1 MENTQQTQRRA
12 LNIVWTAAEDYTF
25 QPDFLAFDAAKKPD
39 LYLNIIIGLVHK
51 HYDAA
56 ALSAFFSKLQTSA
69 MKDTFTDILWL
80 GLENAV
86 FQKELPDRPILQNL
100 RTQHAKAFFIRH
112 TDLSL
117 QQLMMRSEL
126 RHNLQAARWHTVLG
140 EASGLLN
147 PWEKRLFTALAFPA
161 CWDTRKLL
169 KEMQQ
174 IQQRFFLLDFQNRP
188 QKIYHFSL
196 PEKLAAFLKKFLPA
210 DIRQAENTL
219 NITRNVPVK
228 EPNAPSAIEPAV
240 SSIRSLLGLQ
250 QQKEDAAYIEEQFG
264 PSLYRTIEQQQLE
277 KAFCTGHHQNCHLHF
292 TRGTQTAKTG
302 AAALIDT
309 ARQQNMAYYESH
321 RRLYALA
328 IHKLSARLKNC
339 LMVCQQPLPLRS
351 GKGQM
356 HAASLWRALRLQDTR
371 IFTSTEEEPFPE
383 FTVDLLLDASASR
396 AGCQSLI
403 AAQAY
408 TIAESLRLCHI
419 PLQITAYCSL
429 RSYTVLQIFQR
440 YGEPGKSKNVF
451 NYTAAGWNRDGLAFR
466 AMQKLIPCTRSTRR
480 ILIILSDAR
489 PNDAQRIPS
498 ETFPLSYDYSEQHA
512 IDDTAA
518 ELQQLRKQ
526 GIQIIGLL
534 NGELPNFLP
543 AAQKIFGANFARI
556 KKIDQL
562 AAIVGELIQKQI
574 PQNG

>member
-1 MENTQQTQRRA
+1 
-12 LNIVWTAAEDYTF
+12 
-25 QPDFLAFDAAKKPD
+25 
-39 LYLNIIIGLVHK
+39 
-51 HYDAA
+51 
-56 ALSAFFSKLQTSA
+56 
-69 MKDTFTDILWL
+69 
-80 GLENAV
+80 
-86 FQKELPDRPILQNL
+86 
-100 RTQHAKAFFIRH
+100 
-112 TDLSL
+112 
-117 QQLMMRSEL
+117 
-126 RHNLQAARWHTVLG
+126 
-140 EASGLLN
+140 
-147 PWEKRLFTALAFPA
+147 
-161 CWDTRKLL
+161 
-169 KEMQQ
+169 
-174 IQQRFFLLDFQNRP
+174 
-188 QKIYHFSL
+188 
-196 PEKLAAFLKKFLPA
+196 
-210 DIRQAENTL
+210 
-219 NITRNVPVK
+219 
-228 EPNAPSAIEPAV
+228 
-240 SSIRSLLGLQ
+240 
-250 QQKEDAAYIEEQFG
+250 
-264 PSLYRTIEQQQLE
+264 
-277 KAFCTGHHQNCHLHF
+277 
-292 TRGTQTAKTG
+292 
-302 AAALIDT
+302 
-309 ARQQNMAYYESH
+309 
-321 RRLYALA
+321 
-328 IHKLSARLKNC
+328 
-339 LMVCQQPLPLRS
+339 MVCQQPLPLRS
-351 GKGQM
+351 GKGQL

-396 AGCQSLI
+396 AGCQSRI

-489 PNDAQRIPS
+489 PNDAQRIQS